1 MTEVGRQCRVKPS
14 VRSGDPSAQDGERG
28 SNATRAPAFYGMPPG
43 EVARR
48 IERKQPDED
57 PSPDAKKVR

>member
-1 MTEVGRQCRVKPS
+1 VKPS
-14 VRSGDPSAQDGERG
+14 ARSGDPSAQDGERG

-48 IERKQPDED
+48 IERKQPDKD